1 MRQLIS
7 RPTIYTV
14 IGLGVSALLFSQMR
28 SGEPLASNQISASD
42 PFKSLG
48 DLSGKD
54 LIGSVDAM
62 PAVVQGMERDTVTAL
77 KSIPQTLPQAL
88 PESLPQIEELAA
100 PLQDLAAELP
110 AFQETAAEAVAALV
124 APMDNEL
131 TKLEFNET
139 DFPAFDDENTTTANV
154 ATTDRYDIGK
164 PAAEVPEIVPEM
176 ATMVLVDEITQNAA
190 QDRSRSTANSIG
202 RVTNNAGSQPRG
214 WRKNPFINESKDVVA
229 SEPMLDTES
238 ANVDSMS
245 FNGNSNFDQTPVQGA
260 TTILEGSEMDNQF
273 SIEFDSPE
281 QVSPVANFESQNAG
295 SSVVSIPS
303 NATEMPSV
311 VTSYDSQPNG
321 NLATVVGLPDSVAH
335 KAVHNI
341 EYGKSLSRRG
351 AAYAA
356 RQEFYAA
363 LRILAQAHDS
373 QAGGTAYTLALRD
386 GIVALQEAEDF
397 IVSDT
402 ESQIGLNVAA
412 VIEGHATKIISQEQA
427 ANMTPIEAMQR
438 YFAFSSHQMRLASGQ
453 NPVAAEALYCLGK
466 LHTVQA
472 KFGASPSKLDIAKA
486 IVFHQS
492 AIASDSS
499 NYRSSNELGV
509 LLANSGR
516 LNEAQQML
524 KRSLQIQQLP
534 QTWQNL
540 AVVHQRGG
548 QQQLAHLAYQE
559 YLLTSEAKAVT
570 NNAQGTIRWI
580 EPGEFNQGTPLE
592 LRQRTAELQP
602 APGPPAE
609 SQKPSIAQRLKSFF

>member
-1 MRQLIS
+1 MPQLIS

-54 LIGSVDAM
+54 LMGSIGKV
-62 PAVVQGMERDTVTAL
+62 PTVVQGIERDTATAL
-77 KSIPQTLPQAL
+77 KSLPQTLPQ
-88 PESLPQIEELAA
+88 PEELTA
-100 PLQDLAAELP
+100 PLQDLATELP

-124 APMDNEL
+124 EPINNEL
-131 TKLEFNET
+131 TKLEFDET
-139 DFPAFDDENTTTANV
+139 DFPAFDDEKTALVDV
-154 ATTDRYDIGK
+154 ATTDRYVIDESAID
-164 PAAEVPEIVPEM
+164 VPEM
-176 ATMVLVDEITQNAA
+176 AAMVLVDEFSQNTAK
-190 QDRSRSTANSIG
+190 DSSNVSANSIG
-202 RVTNNAGSQPRG
+202 RITNDSANQPRG
-214 WRKNPFINESKDVVA
+214 WRKNPFIGESNDVVS
-229 SEPMLDTES
+229 SEPMVDTEI
-238 ANVDSMS
+238 VVEG
-245 FNGNSNFDQTPVQGA
+245 FNGNSNFESQPNFDATLVQDGSKV
-260 TTILEGSEMDNQF
+260 LEGGEVNNQF
-273 SIEFDSPE
+273 SINMDGPE
-281 QVSPVANFESQNAG
+281 QVSPAANFEPRNAG
-295 SSVVSIPS
+295 SAVGLIPS
-303 NATEMPSV
+303 NATEMQSV
-311 VTSYDSQPNG
+311 ITSYDGQPVG
-321 NLATVVGLPDSVAH
+321 DLPTVVGLPDSVAH

-373 QAGGTAYTLALRD
+373 QAGGTAYTNALRD
-386 GIVALQEAEDF
+386 GIVALKEAEDF

-412 VIEGHATKIISQEQA
+412 VIEGHSTKIISPEQA
-427 ANMTPIEAMQR
+427 VNMTPIEAMQR
-438 YFAFSSHQMRLASGQ
+438 YFAFSSHQMRVASGQ
-453 NPVAAEALYCLGK
+453 NPVSAEALYCLGK

-472 KFGASPSKLDIAKA
+472 KYGASPSKLDIAKA

-492 AIASDSS
+492 AIAADST

-516 LNEAQQML
+516 LEESQQML

-540 AVVHQRGG
+540 AVVHQRAG
-548 QQQLAHLAYQE
+548 QQQLAHLAHQE
-559 YLLTSEAKAVT
+559 YLLTSKAQMP
-570 NNAQGTIRWI
+570 NNVPATIRWV
-580 EPGEFNQGTPLE
+580 EPGDFNQGTPLE
-592 LRQRTAELQP
+592 LRQQTAELQP
-602 APGPPAE
+602 APGPPAA